1 MKHRILVIDTSIL
14 CVWLKVPGME
24 VCGPQEDQWD
34 YKRVKEKIDE
44 EIEQGA
50 YLILPIATLIE
61 TGNHITHIKDGNLR
75 RQTAEGFCEFVL
87 KATKG
92 DSPWTSFV
100 EQLELWESQN
110 LCKLIETWWKEIGNQ
125 HSMGD
130 ASIADVAQFYY
141 GLDWNVE
148 ILSGD
153 QLLRTSYA
161 PQSIQAKYVPRRRK
175 NA

>member
-24 VCGPQEDQWD
+24 VCGPQKDQWD

-61 TGNHITHIKDGNLR
+61 TGNHITHIGGGNLR
-75 RQTAEGFCEFVL
+75 RETAQRFRDFVL
-87 KATKG
+87 KAAKG
-92 DSPWTSFV
+92 DTPWIPFDQ
-100 EQLELWESQN
+100 QLELWNPEKLSN
-110 LCKLIETWWKEIGNQ
+110 LIETWWTEINHG

-130 ASIADVAQFYY
+130 ASIADVAKYY
-141 GLDWNVE
+141 SDLKWDVE
-148 ILSGD
+148 IFSGD
-153 QLLRTSYA
+153 QLLSKTYA
-161 PQSIQAKYVPRRRK
+161 PQATQPTCVPRRHQ
-175 NA
+175 